1 MRGPGRGS
9 RGGGGPNRFR
19 TDHQDQ
25 DKDMSQLPSE
35 RFSGHESFVCR
46 FGWLPKVFKAVQS
59 TPDLL
64 RNDEAATNTLGIGRN
79 MVRSIQFWAE
89 AAGVIQPDEGGG
101 HVPAPIGLRLFS
113 ATGWDPY
120 LESLESLWL
129 IHWQLS
135 TNAALAA
142 WNEVFGEGRLTRFDR
157 QSLIEGL
164 RRRAESATRPLAAS
178 TIEQHAG
185 IFLQTYFQEDRNSDD
200 SSWCPLQDLGLLRAS
215 KIDGGRPVFSADAS
229 TPVGLTL
236 RVFGMALLEFVSRQS
251 GRAYSADFGQVL
263 KGAYSPGQVFR
274 LDEYQLRLFIER
286 LSEGP
291 FEGALTFIDTADT
304 QSVVLKPERI
314 DASYWLRAPQKANAH
329 A

>member
-1 MRGPGRGS
+1 
-9 RGGGGPNRFR
+9 
-19 TDHQDQ
+19 
-25 DKDMSQLPSE
+25 MSLFPSE

-46 FGWLPKVFKAVQS
+46 FGWLPKIYKAVQS

-79 MVRSIQFWAE
+79 MVKSVQFWAE
-89 AAGVIQPDEGGG
+89 AAGIIQPDESGGYMA
-101 HVPAPIGLRLFS
+101 APIGLRLFS
-113 ATGWDPY
+113 SSGWDPH
-120 LESLESLWL
+120 LESLDSLWL

-157 QSLIEGL
+157 QSLVQAL
-164 RRRAESATRPLAAS
+164 RRRAENATRPLAAS
-178 TIEQHAG
+178 TLEQHAG
-185 IFLQTYFQEDRNSDD
+185 IFLQTYFQEDRSSDD

-215 KIDGGRPVFSADAS
+215 KIDGGRPIFSADAS

-236 RVFGMALLEFVSRQS
+236 RVFGTALLEFVSRQS
-251 GRAYSADFGQVL
+251 GGGCSADLAHVL

-274 LDEYQLRLFIER
+274 LDEFQVRLFIER
-286 LSEGP
+286 LTEGP
-291 FEGALTFIDTADT
+291 FKGGLTFIDTADT

-314 DASYWLRAPQKANAH
+314 DASYWLRAPQKANTH